1 MALGS
6 EFRVVMS
13 VTISAWKRCSVRED
27 WCLIYVVCVCLRI
40 VVSNTYC
47 VVFVLFFFV
56 LCTIPCV
63 VQFLWI
69 VHFWSC
75 LWYSLTFTLYLL
87 INYKVSRMESKITE
101 EGIHVDTSIEAF
113 ADIKRQLDMLYDDSS
128 KVIGE
133 VEHANQLGE
142 KVNLLATVMAR
153 QFEDLRLR
161 LNVHVDQKRE
171 NILQE
176 TGKLFH
182 TYIIVTYVWGIC
194 RLPQIQ

>member
-1 MALGS
+1 
-6 EFRVVMS
+6 
-13 VTISAWKRCSVRED
+13 
-27 WCLIYVVCVCLRI
+27 
-40 VVSNTYC
+40 
-47 VVFVLFFFV
+47 
-56 LCTIPCV
+56 
-63 VQFLWI
+63 
-69 VHFWSC
+69 
-75 LWYSLTFTLYLL
+75 
-87 INYKVSRMESKITE
+87 MESKITE

-113 ADIKRQLDMLYDDSS
+113 ADIKRQLDMLCDDSS

-161 LNVHVDQKRE
+161 LNVQVDQKRE